1 MLVELSHSNSN
12 NMNPEQAIQILS
24 QVSLVH
30 VGTRKDHEVI
40 EAALK
45 VLSELVKK
53 PHDNA
58 APNEP

>member
-1 MLVELSHSNSN
+1 MNS
-12 NMNPEQAIQILS
+12 EQAIQILS
-24 QVSLVH
+24 QVALAH